1 MRKTKARDSTT
12 YPCHHLATELRQ
24 RKMHRVDYM
33 TVDTE
38 GSEVDIV
45 EDFPWNEFDIRVVQ
59 VEQLNPQTYPVARE
73 KKNRLIV
80 HMRKFGYKLMGAYTV
95 SENDTDDMVS

>member
-1 MRKTKARDSTT
+1 
-12 YPCHHLATELRQ
+12 
-24 RKMHRVDYM
+24 MHRVDYM
-33 TVDTE
+33 TIDTE

-59 VEQLNPQTYPVARE
+59 VEQLSPQAYPGQRE

-80 HMRKFGYKLMGAYTV
+80 HMRKFGYKLLGAYTV
-95 SENDTDDMVS
+95 SENDTEDMVS